1 MDQLTGTETVTILER
16 ATKNLGTAVWM
27 SCFVVI
33 GFGGLVLLSAIA
45 YALVTVNYTL
55 AAVCTFLLFAPL
67 LMTVIWT
74 ILAFL
79 NVMSGKW
86 ARSSNVSQQGW
97 SDPVRA
103 LNRS

>member
-1 MDQLTGTETVTILER
+1 MDQSTGTATITMLER
-16 ATKNLGTAVWM
+16 ATMILGTAVWT

-33 GFGGLVLLSAIA
+33 GFGGLMLLSAIA

-55 AAVCTFLLFAPL
+55 VAVCTFLLFAPL
-67 LMTVIWT
+67 LVTVIWA

-86 ARSSNVSQQGW
+86 ACSSNLSEQGW

>member
-1 MDQLTGTETVTILER
+1 MDQLTETETITILER

-33 GFGGLVLLSAIA
+33 GFGGLMLLSAIA

-55 AAVCTFLLFAPL
+55 AVVCTLLLFAPL
-67 LMTVIWT
+67 LMTIIWA

-79 NVMSGKW
+79 HVMSGKW
-86 ARSSNVSQQGW
+86 ACSPELSEQGW
-97 SDPVRA
+97 SDPVQNA
-103 LNRS
+103 Q